1 MKLFCFGLGYSSLA
15 LARAL
20 KAEGWRVAGTVRS
33 PEKQET
39 LKAEGIDAF
48 VFDGMGPMSDGETA
62 LAGVTHLLDSI
73 PPQDDVPAPALA
85 WHGTGI
91 ARIEDLEWAGYLSTT
106 GVYGDHDGAWVDE
119 DTPPAPNLGRSQ
131 RRFEAEQLW
140 LVMAERYALPVHI
153 FRLAGI
159 YGPGRGVLSQVRKG
173 RAKRIVKP
181 GQVFSRTHVD
191 DIVQVLRASMA
202 APYPSRIYNVCD
214 DEPEAPD
221 KVVAYACELLDMPA
235 PPEVAFEDANL
246 SDMAKSFYADNKR
259 VCNLRIKE
267 ELGIKLRYPSYR
279 DGMAADLA
287 DDET

>member
-15 LARAL
+15 LVRTL

-39 LKAEGIDAF
+39 LRTEGIDAF
-48 VFDGMGPMSDGETA
+48 VFNGMGPMSDGEAA

-85 WHGTGI
+85 WHGTDI
-91 ARIEDLEWAGYLSTT
+91 ARIEDLEWSGYLSTT
-106 GVYGDHDGAWVDE
+106 GVYGDHGGAWVDE
-119 DTPPAPNLGRSQ
+119 DTPAAPNLGRSQ

-173 RAKRIVKP
+173 HAKRIVKP
-181 GQVFSRTHVD
+181 DQVFSRTHVD

-235 PPEVAFEDANL
+235 PPEVAFEDADL

-259 VCNLRIKE
+259 VRNLRIKE
-267 ELGIKLRYPSYR
+267 ELGVKLRYPSYR

-287 DDET
+287 GDEA